1 MHGRKLIMKK
11 SVRHTLA
18 TVSVTVMLFS
28 IPAQAVE
35 RGELLSSMCVT
46 CHGPDGRGSKK
57 IPKLKGLKVS
67 DIVESMA
74 GFRTGE
80 ESSTIMIHHAK
91 GYTDEEIK
99 LMANY
104 FASK

>member
-1 MHGRKLIMKK
+1 MGKIVNHVL
-11 SVRHTLA
+11 LA
-18 TVSVTVMLFS
+18 VGLAVLLFS

-35 RGELLSSMCVT
+35 RAELLSSMCVT

-57 IPKLKGLKVS
+57 IPKLKGLEVS
-67 DIVESMA
+67 DIVESMK

-80 ESSTIMIHHAK
+80 ESSTIMKRHAK
-91 GYTDEEIK
+91 GYADEEIK
-99 LMANY
+99 LMAEY

>member
-1 MHGRKLIMKK
+1 MKK
-11 SVRHTLA
+11 PVKFVSMTLSVVVL
-18 TVSVTVMLFS
+18 LFS
-28 IPAQAVE
+28 MTAQAVE

-46 CHGPDGRGSKK
+46 CHGPDGNGAKK

-67 DIVESMA
+67 DIVESMK
-74 GFRTGE
+74 GFSSGE
-80 ESSTIMIHHAK
+80 ESATIMQHHAK
-91 GYTDEEIK
+91 GYTDEEIN